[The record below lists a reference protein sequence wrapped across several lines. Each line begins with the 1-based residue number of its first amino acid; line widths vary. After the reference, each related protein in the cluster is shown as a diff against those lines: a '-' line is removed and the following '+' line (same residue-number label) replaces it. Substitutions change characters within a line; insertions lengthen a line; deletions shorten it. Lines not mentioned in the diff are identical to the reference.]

1 MSLALQKYREPI
13 DLMYI
18 DIFEKD
24 KEDTSPERYVI
35 LPYINSM
42 EIFKGT
48 KYITKIDISTQKKFF
63 ITLFTTDNKIVHY
76 KKNIVFEQAKPFIN
90 GFIRNME
97 FETVKYTNIYGTV
110 HRRAKDKTITMIE
123 DKLEF
128 GVETPMD
135 KPHNQYS
142 EDILPS
148 PIDCIRKIDYN
159 EYNDTMMRY
168 IRLLNNYTNVCES
181 NILLI
186 PHLQQEISTKDSLFN
201 INFDLLDEL
210 TRHFKRLADISG
222 KNYNY
227 MLIYGGLCFI
237 FIWGLFNIH
246 KP

>member
-63 ITLFTTDNKIVHY
+63 ITLRTPDKKYIHY
-76 KKNIVFEQAKPFIN
+76 KKSIVFEQAKPFIH
-90 GFIRNME
+90 GFIRYME
-97 FETVKYTNIYGTV
+97 FEKNQYTTIYRTVDINGQVIP
-110 HRRAKDKTITMIE
+110 KTIIE
-123 DKLEF
+123 EKLEF
-128 GVETPMD
+128 GVEIPIYDTF
-135 KPHNQYS
+135 
-142 EDILPS
+142 PS

>member
-76 KKNIVFEQAKPFIN
+76 KKNIVFERAKPFIN
-90 GFIRNME
+90 GLIRNMD
-97 FETVKYTNIYGTV
+97 FEQIQYTTIYRTVDINGQVIP
-110 HRRAKDKTITMIE
+110 KTIIE
-123 DKLEF
+123 EQLEF
-128 GVETPMD
+128 GVEIPIYDTF
-135 KPHNQYS
+135 
-142 EDILPS
+142 PS